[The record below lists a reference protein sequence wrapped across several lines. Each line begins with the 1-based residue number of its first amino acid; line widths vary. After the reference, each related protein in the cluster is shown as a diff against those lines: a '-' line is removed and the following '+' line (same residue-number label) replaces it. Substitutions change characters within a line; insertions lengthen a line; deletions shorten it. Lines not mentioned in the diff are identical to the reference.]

1 MTKKKKKIRKA
12 FVWYNIKLSSFLF
25 KLVVFIYFYIVYFAC
40 PHLLPFSGSVQ
51 MKIYWSTMFS
61 SSVLVSINSC
71 LRLLI
76 YPSLLKT
83 DILLSGNPQT
93 VCTPV
98 YLLPFPSPIISLQNI
113 KVFFFSFCPLLVVF
127 NLLLYISWLSLCF
140 LLSRIFQ

>member
-1 MTKKKKKIRKA
+1 MNKKKTLLFGITSNCFFILIQA
-12 FVWYNIKLSSFLF
+12 SCLYLFLHCLFCMSSSPAVLRLCANENL
-25 KLVVFIYFYIVYFAC
+25 LVGHV
-40 PHLLPFSGSVQ
+40 L
-51 MKIYWSTMFS
+51 
-61 SSVLVSINSC
+61 SVLVSINSC
-71 LRLLI
+71 SRLLI

-98 YLLPFPSPIISLQNI
+98 YLLPCPSPIISLQNI
-113 KVFFFSFCPLLVVF
+113 KVFFFSFYPLLVVF